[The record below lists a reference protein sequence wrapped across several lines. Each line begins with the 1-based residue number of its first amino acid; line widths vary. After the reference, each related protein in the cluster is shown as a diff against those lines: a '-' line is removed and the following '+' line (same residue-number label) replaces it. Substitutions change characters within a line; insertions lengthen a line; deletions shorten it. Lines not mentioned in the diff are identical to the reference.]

1 MSTPK
6 GTIIFTTIGRPQ
18 YGFDVFSTH
27 LPRNLDEISS
37 SPLTETRLTNG
48 ESVNFNAQ
56 FVGPDDDKCRLVYI
70 SERTGSPKIY
80 LDSDPLPCAPTSL
93 FHDRP
98 IIKDGHLYFISAHEK
113 SDQPFK
119 SWSALYTVDL
129 NSVKHDTAVTRL
141 TTYGCVDYSP
151 SVSRSGELIAV
162 ASYGSRP
169 WGGEFHHLETD
180 IVVFRK
186 SDPANRYVICSRG
199 GWPTW
204 SGDDT
209 IYFHRQSEDGWWSIF
224 RLDLP
229 ENLDTPPPA
238 PTRITPPGVH
248 CFTPAA
254 MSFQRVAVATRR
266 KDNDYRHIEI
276 FDIESK
282 TFYPV
287 TKHSNP
293 NIHHYNPFVSPDSGF
308 VGYHRFRG
316 ESSDGESIIPH
327 LSPVLSPIKGLRMLR
342 LNGAFPAVSPA
353 GELIAFNPDLGSNA
367 GVDVVKSDGSKRW
380 TLFKGRTSFCNS
392 WSPTEKNVIFTSI
405 GPIFESVK
413 KTVQIARVSFSLED
427 DLKPE
432 IKVLTKEETGNNAFP
447 SCSPD
452 GKHLVFRSGRSGH
465 KNLYILDAVE
475 GEFKEEGGIR
485 QVTNGPWIDTMPS
498 WSPDGKLIAFSS
510 NRHNP
515 TNTEVFSI
523 YIMCP
528 DGSDVR
534 RIYVA
539 GEEGSN
545 EVDRERINHVC
556 FSADGEW
563 LLFTANIGGVIAD
576 PVSLPNQFQPYGDL
590 YVARL
595 DGTERKR
602 LTWNGYENGTP
613 AWHPGVES
621 EMGSVCLD
629 GVGDRNAGKPMSQ
642 FNPNTGDVVK
652 FGIGTKNDSGVAS
665 KPCQHALCHIT
676 SETVNTEKTQ
686 IQLDHPIVSAI
697 GNCAINA
704 FNDLCKEEGI
714 LGVYEAT
721 IACDPVDGRGS
732 VVKFILTDQ
741 KPTDALYEL
750 NLFPFAH

>member
-129 NSVKHDTAVTRL
+129 NSVKHDTAV
-141 TTYGCVDYSP
+141 GKDK
-151 SVSRSGELIAV
+151 
-162 ASYGSRP
+162 
-169 WGGEFHHLETD
+169 F
-180 IVVFRK
+180 
-186 SDPANRYVICSRG
+186 
-199 GWPTW
+199 
-204 SGDDT
+204 
-209 IYFHRQSEDGWWSIF
+209 
-224 RLDLP
+224 
-229 ENLDTPPPA
+229 
-238 PTRITPPGVH
+238 
-248 CFTPAA
+248 
-254 MSFQRVAVATRR
+254 AVATRR

-327 LSPVLSPIKGLRMLR
+327 FSPVLSPIKGLRMLR

-392 WSPTEKNVIFTSI
+392 WSPTEKNVIFTTI
-405 GPIFESVK
+405 GQKFESK
-413 KTVQIARVSFSLED
+413 QCFSILY
-427 DLKPE
+427 
-432 IKVLTKEETGNNAFP
+432 
-447 SCSPD
+447 PD

-515 TNTEVFSI
+515 TNTEVLVYTFKCR
-523 YIMCP
+523 M
-528 DGSDVR
+528 
-534 RIYVA
+534 
-539 GEEGSN
+539 
-545 EVDRERINHVC
+545 EV
-556 FSADGEW
+556 S
-563 LLFTANIGGVIAD
+563 GVIAD
-576 PVSLPNQFQPYGDL
+576 PVSLPNQSSRNGDF
-590 YVARL
+590 VRGRL
-595 DGTERKR
+595 
-602 LTWNGYENGTP
+602 
-613 AWHPGVES
+613 
-621 EMGSVCLD
+621 
-629 GVGDRNAGKPMSQ
+629 
-642 FNPNTGDVVK
+642 
-652 FGIGTKNDSGVAS
+652 
-665 KPCQHALCHIT
+665 
-676 SETVNTEKTQ
+676 
-686 IQLDHPIVSAI
+686 
-697 GNCAINA
+697 
-704 FNDLCKEEGI
+704 
-714 LGVYEAT
+714 
-721 IACDPVDGRGS
+721 GR
-732 VVKFILTDQ
+732 
-741 KPTDALYEL
+741 
-750 NLFPFAH
+750 